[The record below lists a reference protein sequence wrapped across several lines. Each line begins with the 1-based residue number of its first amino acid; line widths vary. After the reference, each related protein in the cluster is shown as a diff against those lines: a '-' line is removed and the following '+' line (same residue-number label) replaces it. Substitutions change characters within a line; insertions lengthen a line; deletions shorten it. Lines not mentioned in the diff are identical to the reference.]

1 MFNAVFESPVN
12 AGSLGKKC
20 GNVVRVQRGV
30 FGKSGRFGRFAAV
43 RFSQA
48 AVKSFLTT
56 EDTETRK
63 GGDGGFLN
71 HERLERYEKESPTA
85 VAGASGWRLGRG

>member
-43 RFSQA
+43 QFSHA
-48 AVKSFLTT
+48 VVKSFLTT
-56 EDTETRK
+56 EDTEGTETRK
-63 GGDGGFLN
+63 
-71 HERLERYEKESPTA
+71 EI
-85 VAGASGWRLGRG
+85 GRAHV

>member
-43 RFSQA
+43 RFLQA
-48 AVKSFLTT
+48 VVKSFLTT
-56 EDTETRK
+56 EDTECTETRK
-63 GGDGGFLN
+63 
-71 HERLERYEKESPTA
+71 EI
-85 VAGASGWRLGRG
+85 GRAHV